1 LIIGIDASKMAQP
14 RAGIGYY
21 IATLTET
28 MSSLDDGST
37 FILYSSLPLND
48 IPDKN
53 NVILRYLPSSFPP
66 WWTHFLLPK
75 ALKADG
81 VDIFWGGNYAVPI
94 RRGSYRKVSTF
105 HDLAFRKFPATL
117 PVKRLLYLKGLAP
130 YYLKRADR
138 VIVVS
143 NHTAR
148 DLYNYYRYPVEK
160 TTVIYLAA
168 RKIFFCEVDQEYRD
182 AVLNKHGLDPG
193 YFLFVGTVEPRK
205 GLHTAIEAL
214 ALLKGK
220 IGSCPPLA
228 VVGQFGWKTNNIMKT
243 VKKHELEDNVIFLD
257 YVEDKEM
264 PALYQGAL
272 VLINPSFYEGFSL
285 PMIEAMASRISV
297 ISSCSSSLPE
307 VGGDAPLYF
316 RPGDSNHLM
325 QVLEEF
331 LSNQN
336 LQEALPN
343 RGLARARH
351 FSWEKTA
358 RETLDLFKDLVGEA
372 L

>member
-1 LIIGIDASKMAQP
+1 MIIGIDASKMAQP

-28 MSSLDDGST
+28 MSSLDGDST

-48 IPDKN
+48 IPHKD

-66 WWTHFLLPK
+66 WWTQFILPK

-81 VDIFWGGNYAVPI
+81 VEIFWGGNYAVPI
-94 RRGSYRKVSTF
+94 KKGTCWKVSTF

-117 PVKRLLYLKGLAP
+117 PFKRLLHLKGLAP
-130 YYLKRADR
+130 LYLKSADR

-148 DLYNYYRYPVEK
+148 DLYNYYHYPVEK

-168 RKIFFCEVDQEYRD
+168 RNIFFCEVNQKYRD
-182 AVLNKHGLDPG
+182 AVLNKYGLDPG
-193 YFLFVGTVEPRK
+193 YLLFVGTVEPRK

-214 ALLKGK
+214 VLLKGK
-220 IGSCPPLA
+220 IGFCPPLA

-243 VKKHELEDNVIFLD
+243 VKKHELEKNVIFLD

-272 VLINPSFYEGFSL
+272 VLVNPSFYEGFSL
-285 PMIEAMASRISV
+285 PLIEAMASRVPV

-316 RPGDSNHLM
+316 RPGDANHLM

-336 LQEALPN
+336 LQEALSD
-343 RGLARARH
+343 RGFTRARY
-351 FSWEKTA
+351 FSWDRTA
-358 RETLDLFKDLVGEA
+358 RETLDLFKNLVGKA
-372 L
+372 